1 MKNDA
6 FNCPILLLIFN
17 RPDSTQKV
25 FESIKELKPTKLYI
39 AADGPRINRPQESE
53 LVNKVR
59 EIVSEINWPC
69 TIKKLYRD
77 KNLGC
82 KIAVSSAIDWFF
94 ENEEFG
100 IIIEDD
106 VLPHTSFYY
115 FMDAMLL
122 KHYHDER
129 IMMVTGTN
137 YYSEPLSA
145 QPYFYSEHMTI
156 WGWGTWRRSWKHYD
170 VEMKK
175 WDDPVYKEYF
185 NYKYFNTFWS
195 RHYKYTFDSLSMGYM
210 DTWDIQWNFC
220 CLINHGVCLTPS
232 VNLISNIGVFGT
244 HGAGITDSHFMKTY
258 DIDINNVLNY
268 NPTALLVNYAYD
280 AKLHKNKSWKIVLIR
295 DILNIFKKIHLYFF
309 ARALY
314 RIIKRIP

>member
-1 MKNDA
+1 MARYMEHSYLVLKSIHI
-6 FNCPILLLIFN
+6 FGVILLMGNIIVTAWWKFMADKTKDPSVISFAQRQVTLTDFVFTFPGALLAITAG
-17 RPDSTQKV
+17 DSMA
-25 FESIKELKPTKLYI
+25 Y
-39 AADGPRINRPQESE
+39 N
-53 LVNKVR
+53 
-59 EIVSEINWPC
+59 
-69 TIKKLYRD
+69 
-77 KNLGC
+77 
-82 KIAVSSAIDWFF
+82 
-94 ENEEFG
+94 
-100 IIIEDD
+100 
-106 VLPHTSFYY
+106 
-115 FMDAMLL
+115 FMA
-122 KHYHDER
+122 
-129 IMMVTGTN
+129 
-137 YYSEPLSA
+137 
-145 QPYFYSEHMTI
+145 
-156 WGWGTWRRSWKHYD
+156 
-170 VEMKK
+170 
-175 WDDPVYKEYF
+175 
-185 NYKYFNTFWS
+185 
-195 RHYKYTFDSLSMGYM
+195 